1 MEKQQL
7 ARLLGI
13 SPSMVS
19 RLAKRGMPTDS
30 VERAARWRRRHL
42 EPGRVKGMRAGTAPP
57 PEAPPV
63 QAAQAPVTAP
73 RGYSGAAPPP
83 APAGTPLSQEQDVAE
98 LEQAFAQSC
107 AELDKAMQQGRLSD
121 LAMELSLLIDVDA
134 CTRADL
140 LPMRACLKA
149 ASAEEALETPLP
161 VRVWKALMADMLLRD
176 HPLFG
181 LSDDLPDLSLLGVSD
196 RLISLQ
202 GLDACSL
209 FDVAVAD
216 PDLCERL
223 MAEDEQRQAAAAV
236 HDRTQSPADAQ
247 PAAPGA
253 DG

>member
-1 MEKQQL
+1 
-7 ARLLGI
+7 
-13 SPSMVS
+13 
-19 RLAKRGMPTDS
+19 
-30 VERAARWRRRHL
+30 
-42 EPGRVKGMRAGTAPP
+42 
-57 PEAPPV
+57 
-63 QAAQAPVTAP
+63 
-73 RGYSGAAPPP
+73 
-83 APAGTPLSQEQDVAE
+83 
-98 LEQAFAQSC
+98 
-107 AELDKAMQQGRLSD
+107 MQQGRLSD

-196 RLISLQ
+196 RLISLR

-236 HDRTQSPADAQ
+236 HDRAQSPADAQ